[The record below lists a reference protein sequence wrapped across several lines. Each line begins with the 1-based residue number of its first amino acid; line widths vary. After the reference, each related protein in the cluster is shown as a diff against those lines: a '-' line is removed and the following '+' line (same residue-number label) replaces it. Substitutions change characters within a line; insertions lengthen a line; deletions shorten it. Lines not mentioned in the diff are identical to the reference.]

1 MNKIIQTDVIDKV
14 VEKIKKLGKTIVL
27 VGGCFDILH
36 VGHTL
41 FLETAKKEG
50 DFLFVL
56 LESDE
61 NTKKKKGEGRPIN
74 SQKKRTAVLCALK
87 FVDYVIP
94 LIGVTKNE
102 DYDKLI
108 VQIKPDV
115 IAMTKGEPG
124 VEQRKKQAVA
134 VGAEL
139 KLVID
144 RVKEESTTGLI
155 KK

>member
-1 MNKIIQTDVIDKV
+1 MNKTITIDQAV
-14 VEKIKKLGKTIVL
+14 KLSAQFKQEGKSVVL

-61 NTKKKKGEGRPIN
+61 NTRKKKGEDRPIN